1 MRAQPL
7 RQRQPC
13 NGNPVALLLPLL
25 LVPATAMLAPA
36 AFVATLPP
44 LHAHAVAELICLLRL
59 LCLRAIPAKHAALAV
74 CVQAHMWR
82 RSYSRPD
89 SVACC
94 ACWACCPRPL
104 RVCRYI
110 EEIVQQQVDAGIPS
124 TSVAVGGFSQGGAMA
139 LLSLRSKVG
148 AMPCAA
154 LCCAVPRCAV
164 RCAALR
170 CVLCCATLG
179 SAAHNCLAPSQLAAA
194 PCIVALEALRRP
206 RCPPT
211 SGALMPCPR
220 AWYLPSLSSPFFFAA
235 PAGGSDWP
243 VLLPAAARGGA
254 CGLRQGLAATL
265 HCAHVSCYAAGCAPA
280 LALPAILPAKYCHP
294 LHAARCQYALSLAY
308 TSWVGCC
315 FCVCCRAEQGDAGA
329 DVPWGCGSGG
339 GLLLWKAQVQWVGE
353 WVGGWAGGRVGGH
366 MGGWVGW
373 QAWTA
378 G

>member
-36 AFVATLPP
+36 AVFATLPP
-44 LHAHAVAELICLLRL
+44 LHAQAVAELICLLRL
-59 LCLRAIPAKHAALAV
+59 LCLRAIPVRHAALAV

-94 ACWACCPRPL
+94 ACWACWACCSRPL

-154 LCCAVPRCAV
+154 LRCATLRYAALCSVLRWAV

-170 CVLCCATLG
+170 CGLCCA
-179 SAAHNCLAPSQLAAA
+179 
-194 PCIVALEALRRP
+194 ALCWGRLHR
-206 RCPPT
+206 T
-211 SGALMPCPR
+211 
-220 AWYLPSLSSPFFFAA
+220 
-235 PAGGSDWP
+235 AG
-243 VLLPAAARGGA
+243 LPA
-254 CGLRQGLAATL
+254 
-265 HCAHVSCYAAGCAPA
+265 SW
-280 LALPAILPAKYCHP
+280 P
-294 LHAARCQYALSLAY
+294 LH
-308 TSWVGCC
+308 
-315 FCVCCRAEQGDAGA
+315 RA
-329 DVPWGCGSGG
+329 
-339 GLLLWKAQVQWVGE
+339 
-353 WVGGWAGGRVGGH
+353 
-366 MGGWVGW
+366 
-373 QAWTA
+373 
-378 G
+378 